1 MTGVLYTWINSGTI
15 CAKNIAGK
23 RLERMLVIMN
33 DIQLELLWRG
43 WSVSRPPAGVHGI
56 KGAAFYF
63 DTAAIEAKIAFS
75 GLRCRTLRGCNAAMP
90 LQPCRKALSYRL

>member
-33 DIQLELLWRG
+33 DIQLELLFRG
-43 WSVSRPPAGVHGI
+43 NSAFPARF
-56 KGAAFYF
+56 KACAC
-63 DTAAIEAKIAFS
+63 KR
-75 GLRCRTLRGCNAAMP
+75 GL
-90 LQPCRKALSYRL
+90 Y